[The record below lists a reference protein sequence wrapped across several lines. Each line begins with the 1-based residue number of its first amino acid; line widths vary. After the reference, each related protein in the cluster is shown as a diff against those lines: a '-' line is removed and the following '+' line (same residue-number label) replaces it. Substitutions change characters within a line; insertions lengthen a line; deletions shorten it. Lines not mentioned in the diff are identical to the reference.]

1 MQRQLQCFRFG
12 ITPSF
17 ETHSNDSLYS
27 QIDQLQHLLP
37 YHILRDSIFVFVGL
51 HPSLTDGE
59 MITVERN
66 LATRTYSDLEVF
78 AESFNVK
85 DLWDDGIDMEL
96 ESISA
101 F

>member
-1 MQRQLQCFRFG
+1 
-12 ITPSF
+12 
-17 ETHSNDSLYS
+17 
-27 QIDQLQHLLP
+27 
-37 YHILRDSIFVFVGL
+37 
-51 HPSLTDGE
+51 